1 MQKKSGFKGAIDL
14 MQESFDTSFLK
25 KLKTKINS
33 LDSSLVAT
41 DLFNIIRHQYIKENL
56 SYNLTKIFRIAEI
69 ELPSIEY
76 IKETEKRYLK
86 KIIAEERLY
95 WGDVKFHIN
104 YAAKSL
110 GDLKDLVPQIQKRQD
125 SIKNA
130 INKGYLLSILP
141 LNLLLPNEV
150 LENFIPPVDYFKP
163 HPTKHIDPY
172 GIFTKKSKIIDQDTK
187 LLLGSQKFKHSF
199 LMNVHGLCPIGCSD
213 CYKAYYTR
221 EEHDLG
227 VTLETLPLQTS
238 AVVKWLNKNPS
249 VYDVIISGGEPLLAS
264 NSAIE
269 SMLKIFEKAEHLRV
283 LRICTGTLFLGLP
296 MRIDD
301 ELLDLLKD
309 FSDRTGVTVRIHA
322 NLYNHFQVTP
332 EAIFAIRRIRKRG
345 FNIYS
350 QVPIKEGINFFS
362 HDQRKTLDFLRKL
375 DMAEVLTGVE
385 PYKFIV
391 DMHPRTNMYY
401 VPIEPLIRVWSILA
415 ESHDHPEI
423 ERPKTLSVLFMQGNI
438 VLSGH
443 LLFAIQKE
451 VDKAKNIVRY
461 YIPLPFDRKKVF
473 IYEEPLIDSNCDPQS
488 LERLKKNW
496 FSIIEQKMRRSTKRT

>member
-1 MQKKSGFKGAIDL
+1 MGKIVTVSN
-14 MQESFDTSFLK
+14 LK
-25 KLKTKINS
+25 KLDDEVRRNASVDI
-33 LDSSLVAT
+33 
-41 DLFNIIRHQYIKENL
+41 
-56 SYNLTKIFRIAEI
+56 I
-69 ELPSIEY
+69 ELFKFLRHTY
-76 IKETEKRYLK
+76 ISK
-86 KIIAEERLY
+86 
-95 WGDVKFHIN
+95 N
-104 YAAKSL
+104 KSL
-110 GDLKDLVPQIQKRQD
+110 QIQKLVERLGITILPIIYNLSDNKIGNLLKIQKKYNLNWAKTD
-125 SIKNA
+125 FHLHYRVNNISDLIDFVPNIRDRKQSIEK
-130 INKGYLLSILP
+130 IVKRGFLLSILP
-141 LNLLLPNEV
+141 FNLLLPKEV
-150 LENFIPPVDYFKP
+150 LENFLPPADYFAP
-163 HPTKHIDPY
+163 HLTKHIDPY
-172 GIFTKKSKIIDQDTK
+172 GIFLKKSKIIDQDTG
-187 LLLGSQKFKHSF
+187 LLLGSRKFKHSF
-199 LMNVHGLCPIGCSD
+199 LMNIHGLCLIGCSD

-221 EEHDLG
+221 EEHKLG
-227 VTLETLPLQTS
+227 VTLETLPKQTR
-238 AVVKWLNKNPS
+238 ALVNWLNRNPA

-264 NSAIE
+264 NSAIA
-269 SMLKIFEKAEHLRV
+269 SMLKIFEKAEHLRI

-309 FSDRTGVTVRIHA
+309 FSDRTGVIVRIHA

-423 ERPKTLSVLFMQGNI
+423 ERPKTLSVLFRQGNI

-473 IYEEPLIDSNCDPQS
+473 IYEEPLLDSNCDPQS